1 MDVVLPVVVGV
12 GVALATTAVF
22 LALRSQER
30 WRDAHLAW
38 PEMFQERRAGE
49 RPSTTSPVLKPRR
62 LPARAKNP
70 SLQTTLDVPRRSRRA
85 TSAGKQPTSRGG
97 KAAAPG
103 RSSTR
108 TSGARTRVAALNG
121 TEEVQ
126 AQADV
131 VTSQAD
137 DRDVADYDPV
147 GVVDARNIYWQTD
160 GSTDCAACSSS
171 RLRGARFCIRCGR
184 RLVEA

>member
-12 GVALATTAVF
+12 AVALATTAAF

-30 WRDAHLAW
+30 WPARLTR
-38 PEMFQERRAGE
+38 PEMPQERRARE
-49 RPSTTSPVLKPRR
+49 RPATTSPVIKPRR

-70 SLQTTLDVPRRSRRA
+70 SLQTTLDLPRRTRRA
-85 TSAGKQPTSRGG
+85 TSAGKQPASRGG

>member
-12 GVALATTAVF
+12 AVALATTAVF
-22 LALRSQER
+22 LGLRSQER
-30 WRDAHLAW
+30 WPARLAR
-38 PEMFQERRAGE
+38 PEMPQQRRAGE
-49 RPSTTSPVLKPRR
+49 RPATTSPVIKPRR

-70 SLQTTLDVPRRSRRA
+70 SLQTTLDLPRRTRRA
-85 TSAGKQPTSRGG
+85 TSAGEQPASRGG
-97 KAAAPG
+97 TAAAPG
-103 RSSTR
+103 RSATR
-108 TSGARTRVAALNG
+108 TSGPKANIAALNG
-121 TEEVQ
+121 MEEVQ

-137 DRDVADYDPV
+137 DRDVADDDPA